1 MNAAIIGLVGV
12 LVGAVITTGTN
23 YVLAVRK
30 EKAEAAERKLSRS
43 IELRIAARLIGND
56 FLVGQEAARMLV
68 DKKRWAP
75 QDVDLSLRAWEKDR
89 GILARE
95 LALNDWNAVVIAA
108 MALSDFRTFH
118 TEPRSGD
125 NASDAM
131 AENGKPVFRDIKAG
145 LDALR
150 PYMIDVPPLKSD

>member
-1 MNAAIIGLVGV
+1 
-12 LVGAVITTGTN
+12 
-23 YVLAVRK
+23 
-30 EKAEAAERKLSRS
+30 
-43 IELRIAARLIGND
+43 
-56 FLVGQEAARMLV
+56 MLV

-75 QDVDLSLRAWEKDR
+75 QDVDLSLRAWEKDK
-89 GILARE
+89 GIFARE
-95 LALNDWNAVVIAA
+95 LALNDWNAVVTAA
-108 MALSDFRTFH
+108 MALSDVRTFH

-131 AENGKPVFRDIKAG
+131 AENGKPVFRAIKAG